1 MKKKIM
7 AVLATIAAVLGFGF
21 ATNTAMADDYGATVT
36 YGGTTATVTFPAGTF
51 QPNESVTV
59 YYDDA
64 IVADVQQI
72 AEVSKT
78 FTAKADGSLTL
89 LYTFKASQAGKTIA
103 VKAVGAV
110 SGTKTAPF
118 RFRQPEPVTSPVPR
132 LLPPPTPV
140 RPSHRTVWPLC
151 CLPPRASPCSPSART
166 PLVADVTDI
175 INSRR

>member
-1 MKKKIM
+1 M

-21 ATNTAMADDYGATVT
+21 ATNTAMADDYAPTVT
-36 YGGTTATVTFPAGTF
+36 YSGTTATVTFPAGTF

-103 VKAVGAV
+103 VKAVAA
-110 SGTKTAPF
+110 SGTKTATI
-118 RFRQPEPVTSPVPR
+118 QVPATGTGDQSGTKTTTTTNTGAAIALYGVAVV
-132 LLPPPTPV
+132 LLAAAGIALFAV
-140 RPSHRTVWPLC
+140 RKNT
-151 CLPPRASPCSPSART
+151 T
-166 PLVADVTDI
+166 
-175 INSRR
+175 RR

>member
-36 YGGTTATVTFPAGTF
+36 YSGTTATVTFPAGTF

-89 LYTFKASQAGKTIA
+89 LYTFKASQAGKNRGQGCWRCIRCQDRHH
-103 VKAVGAV
+103 
-110 SGTKTAPF
+110 SGSGN
-118 RFRQPEPVTSPVPR
+118 RNR
-132 LLPPPTPV
+132 
-140 RPSHRTVWPLC
+140 
-151 CLPPRASPCSPSART
+151 
-166 PLVADVTDI
+166 
-175 INSRR
+175 

>member
-89 LYTFKASQAGKTIA
+89 LYTFKASQAGK
-103 VKAVGAV
+103 AVGAV
-110 SGTKTAPF
+110 SGTKTATI
-118 RFRQPEPVTSPVPR
+118 QVPATGTGDQSGTTTATTANTGAAIAPYGVAVV
-132 LLPPPTPV
+132 LLAAAGIALFAV
-140 RPSHRTVWPLC
+140 RKNT
-151 CLPPRASPCSPSART
+151 T
-166 PLVADVTDI
+166 
-175 INSRR
+175 RR

>member
-7 AVLATIAAVLGFGF
+7 AVLAVIAAVLGFGF

-51 QPNESVTV
+51 RPNESVTV

-89 LYTFKASQAGKTIA
+89 LYTFKASQAGKTITVRA
-103 VKAVGAV
+103 VAA
-110 SGTKTAPF
+110 SGTKTATI
-118 RFRQPEPVTSPVPR
+118 QVPATGTGDQSGTTTATTANTGAAIAPYGVAVV
-132 LLPPPTPV
+132 LLAAAGIALFAVHKST
-140 RPSHRTVWPLC
+140 T
-151 CLPPRASPCSPSART
+151 
-166 PLVADVTDI
+166 
-175 INSRR
+175 RR

>member
-110 SGTKTAPF
+110 SGTKTATI
-118 RFRQPEPVTSPVPR
+118 QVPEPVTSPVPR

-140 RPSHRTVWPLC
+140 RPSHRTVWPLR
-151 CLPPRASPCSPSART
+151 CLPPRASPCSPSARA

-175 INSRR
+175 INGRR

>member
-110 SGTKTAPF
+110 SGTTTATTANTGAAIAPYG
-118 RFRQPEPVTSPVPR
+118 VAVV
-132 LLPPPTPV
+132 LLAAAGIALFAV
-140 RPSHRTVWPLC
+140 RKNT
-151 CLPPRASPCSPSART
+151 T
-166 PLVADVTDI
+166 
-175 INSRR
+175 RR

>member
-7 AVLATIAAVLGFGF
+7 AVLAVIAAVLGFGF

-36 YGGTTATVTFPAGTF
+36 YSGTTATVTFPAGTF

-89 LYTFKASQAGKTIA
+89 LYTFKASQAGKT
-103 VKAVGAV
+103 VGAV
-110 SGTKTAPF
+110 SGTKTATI
-118 RFRQPEPVTSPVPR
+118 QVPATGTGDQSGTTTATTANTGAAIAPYGVAVV
-132 LLPPPTPV
+132 LLAAAGIALFAV
-140 RPSHRTVWPLC
+140 RKST
-151 CLPPRASPCSPSART
+151 T
-166 PLVADVTDI
+166 
-175 INSRR
+175 RR

>member
-78 FTAKADGSLTL
+78 FTAKA
-89 LYTFKASQAGKTIA
+89 
-103 VKAVGAV
+103 VGAV
-110 SGTKTAPF
+110 SGTKTATI
-118 RFRQPEPVTSPVPR
+118 QVPATGTGDQSGTTTATTANTGAAIAPYGVAVV
-132 LLPPPTPV
+132 LLAAAGIALFAV
-140 RPSHRTVWPLC
+140 RKNT
-151 CLPPRASPCSPSART
+151 T
-166 PLVADVTDI
+166 
-175 INSRR
+175 RR

>member
-110 SGTKTAPF
+110 SGTKTATIANTGAAIAPYG
-118 RFRQPEPVTSPVPR
+118 VAVV
-132 LLPPPTPV
+132 LLAAAGIALFAV
-140 RPSHRTVWPLC
+140 RKNT
-151 CLPPRASPCSPSART
+151 T
-166 PLVADVTDI
+166 
-175 INSRR
+175 RR

>member
-7 AVLATIAAVLGFGF
+7 AMLAVIAAVLGFGF

-36 YGGTTATVTFPAGTF
+36 YSGTTATVTFPAGTF

-59 YYDDA
+59 HYDDA

-110 SGTKTAPF
+110 SGTKTATI
-118 RFRQPEPVTSPVPR
+118 QVPATGTGDQSGTTTTTTADTGAAIAPYGAAIAPYGVAVA
-132 LLPPPTPV
+132 LLAAAGIALFAV
-140 RPSHRTVWPLC
+140 RKSTTRH
-151 CLPPRASPCSPSART
+151 
-166 PLVADVTDI
+166 
-175 INSRR
+175 

>member
-1 MKKKIM
+1 M
-7 AVLATIAAVLGFGF
+7 
-21 ATNTAMADDYGATVT
+21 
-36 YGGTTATVTFPAGTF
+36 TFPAGTF

-110 SGTKTAPF
+110 SGTKTATI
-118 RFRQPEPVTSPVPR
+118 QVPATGTGDQSGTTTTTTTNTAAIAPYGVAVV
-132 LLPPPTPV
+132 LLAAAGIALFAV
-140 RPSHRTVWPLC
+140 RKST
-151 CLPPRASPCSPSART
+151 T
-166 PLVADVTDI
+166 
-175 INSRR
+175 RR

>member
-89 LYTFKASQAGKTIA
+89 LYTFKASQAGKTIT

-110 SGTKTAPF
+110 SGTKTATGDQSGTTTATTANTGAAIAPYG
-118 RFRQPEPVTSPVPR
+118 VAVV
-132 LLPPPTPV
+132 LLAAAGIALFAV
-140 RPSHRTVWPLC
+140 RKST
-151 CLPPRASPCSPSART
+151 T
-166 PLVADVTDI
+166 
-175 INSRR
+175 RR

>member
-1 MKKKIM
+1 M

-21 ATNTAMADDYGATVT
+21 AANTAMADDYAPTVT
-36 YGGTTATVTFPAGTF
+36 YSGTTATVTFPAGTF

-110 SGTKTAPF
+110 SGTKTATI
-118 RFRQPEPVTSPVPR
+118 QVPATGTCDQSGTTTTTTTNTAAIAPYGVAVV
-132 LLPPPTPV
+132 LLAAAGIALFAV
-140 RPSHRTVWPLC
+140 RKST
-151 CLPPRASPCSPSART
+151 T
-166 PLVADVTDI
+166 
-175 INSRR
+175 RR

>member
-1 MKKKIM
+1 MIRTDFLS
-7 AVLATIAAVLGFGF
+7 VVTGSIVEVRSYEEE
-21 ATNTAMADDYGATVT
+21 DYGRAGHYRRSSGLWFCNEYR
-36 YGGTTATVTFPAGTF
+36 YGPAGTF

-110 SGTKTAPF
+110 SGTKTATI
-118 RFRQPEPVTSPVPR
+118 QVPATGTGDQSGTTTATTANTGAAIAPYGVAVV
-132 LLPPPTPV
+132 LLAAAGIALFAV
-140 RPSHRTVWPLC
+140 RKNT
-151 CLPPRASPCSPSART
+151 T
-166 PLVADVTDI
+166 
-175 INSRR
+175 RR

>member
-7 AVLATIAAVLGFGF
+7 AVLAVIAAVLGFGF

-36 YGGTTATVTFPAGTF
+36 YSGTTATVTFPAGTF

-110 SGTKTAPF
+110 SGTTTATTANTGAAIAPYG
-118 RFRQPEPVTSPVPR
+118 VAVV
-132 LLPPPTPV
+132 LLAAAGIALFAV
-140 RPSHRTVWPLC
+140 RKST
-151 CLPPRASPCSPSART
+151 T
-166 PLVADVTDI
+166 
-175 INSRR
+175 RR

>member
-1 MKKKIM
+1 M

-21 ATNTAMADDYGATVT
+21 AANTAMADDYAPTVT
-36 YGGTTATVTFPAGTF
+36 YSGTTATVTFPAGTF

-64 IVADVQQI
+64 IGADVQQI

-110 SGTKTAPF
+110 SGTKTATI
-118 RFRQPEPVTSPVPR
+118 QVPATGTGDQSGTTTTTTNTAAIAPYGVAVV
-132 LLPPPTPV
+132 LLAAAGIALFAV
-140 RPSHRTVWPLC
+140 RKST
-151 CLPPRASPCSPSART
+151 T
-166 PLVADVTDI
+166 
-175 INSRR
+175 RR

>member
-7 AVLATIAAVLGFGF
+7 AVLAVIAAVLGFGF

-110 SGTKTAPF
+110 SGTKTATI
-118 RFRQPEPVTSPVPR
+118 QVPA
-132 LLPPPTPV
+132 TGTGDQYTV
-140 RPSHRTVWPLC
+140 RRVWPLC
-151 CLPPRASPCSPSART
+151 CLPPRASPCSPSARA

-175 INSRR
+175 INGRR

>member
-89 LYTFKASQAGKTIA
+89 LYTFKASQAGQDHRGQGCWRCIRYQDRHH
-103 VKAVGAV
+103 
-110 SGTKTAPF
+110 SGSGN
-118 RFRQPEPVTSPVPR
+118 RNR
-132 LLPPPTPV
+132 
-140 RPSHRTVWPLC
+140 
-151 CLPPRASPCSPSART
+151 
-166 PLVADVTDI
+166 
-175 INSRR
+175 